1 MQGIKAGYQLV
12 EKAKQLTE
20 ANYSTVDHPPAARNE
35 SASSPSR
42 ETRSNNATS
51 SGPPS
56 LPPTLRARVP
66 VKKRRVHDPRR
77 LHQQQQEEKQKAA

>member
-20 ANYSTVDHPPAARNE
+20 ANYSTVDRPPAARNE
-35 SASSPSR
+35 SASSLGR
-42 ETRSNNATS
+42 ETRSNNATP
-51 SGPPS
+51 SGPTS

-66 VKKRRVHDPRR
+66 VKKRTIPDPRR
-77 LHQQQQEEKQKAA
+77 LHKQQEEEKQKAA